1 MMNEQKV
8 AHPLESKLKGLHI
21 ILGSQSPRRVELLKQ
36 LGLTFEVRPSHA
48 PEDHIEVQDPNEV
61 PLVLATRK
69 AEFLLPQL
77 HPNDLLITADTV
89 VVLEGEILEKPHSL
103 NEAAVYLNRLS
114 GKWHQ
119 VITGYC
125 LTMSDRQFRASVTSD
140 ILFDHLAEEA
150 ISYYV
155 NRYEVLD
162 KAGAYGIQ
170 DWIGLIGVK
179 EIKGSYHNVM
189 GLPTAH
195 LYQHLKEFL
204 P

>member
-48 PEDHIEVQDPNEV
+48 PEDHIEVQDPHEV
-61 PLVLATRK
+61 PLVLASRK

-89 VVLEGEILEKPHSL
+89 VVLEGQILEKPHSL
-103 NEAAVYLNRLS
+103 DEAVTYLNRLS

-125 LTMSDRQFRASVTSD
+125 LTMSDRQFKASVTSD
-140 ILFDHLAEEA
+140 ILFDHLTKEE

-155 NRYEVLD
+155 TRYEVLD

-179 EIKGSYHNVM
+179 GIQGSYHNVM

>member
-1 MMNEQKV
+1 MNKAKV
-8 AHPLESKLKGLHI
+8 AHPLEARLRGLNI

-48 PEDHIEVQDPNEV
+48 PEDHIEVQDPLEV
-61 PLVLATRK
+61 PQLLASRK

-77 HPNDLLITADTV
+77 KTSDLLITADTV
-89 VVLEGEILEKPHSL
+89 VVLEEQILEKPHSL
-103 NEAAVYLNRLS
+103 DEATTFLNRLS
-114 GKWHQ
+114 GRWHQ

-125 LTMSDRQFRASVTSD
+125 LTMLERQFKASVTSR
-140 ILFDHLAEEA
+140 ILFEQLTEAEVD
-150 ISYYV
+150 YYV
-155 NRYEVLD
+155 SRYEVLD

-179 EIKGSYHNVM
+179 EIQGSYHNVM

-204 P
+204 V